1 MRAPTLMK
9 WRVLIALAAAELLGL
24 TLWFSATAVTP
35 TLVIEWKL
43 DEGLASWLT
52 MSVQLGFVFGTLFSA
67 LFNLPD
73 ILNARYLFATCALL
87 GAIANGLIGLF
98 VEEIHLALL
107 LRFLTGFF
115 LAGVYPPGMKIMATW
130 FKRDRGMAIGVLVGA
145 LTLGSATPH
154 LLKLFGE
161 LDWRLLMLS
170 ASLCSL
176 AASLICLFLV
186 RNGPFATVGARFDWR
201 AIGRALTDP
210 GVRLA
215 NFGYLGHQ
223 WELYAVWTWISL
235 FLYESFSASGLA
247 NPGASA
253 ALASFATIGIG
264 GLGCVVAGLLADRVG
279 RTTVTIVSLAISGGC
294 CLGVGLLFAGD
305 PRLLL
310 GLCLVWGFFIVA
322 DSAQFSTS
330 ITELSDPAYVG
341 TTLTLQTCLGF
352 LLTLIT
358 IRLVPYWVGELGWRW
373 AFAPLALGPAL
384 GILAMY
390 RLRHSPAADKIGGER
405 RRQS

>member
-24 TLWFSATAVTP
+24 TLWFSATAITP

-310 GLCLVWGFFIVA
+310 GLCLVWVFFCRRRLSTILHQHHRTIRPGLCGHDIDPADLSWFFINF
-322 DSAQFSTS
+322 DHHSLSTLLGRR
-330 ITELSDPAYVG
+330 TWMALGFCPARLGPGTRHSRYVPP
-341 TTLTLQTCLGF
+341 TTL
-352 LLTLIT
+352 
-358 IRLVPYWVGELGWRW
+358 
-373 AFAPLALGPAL
+373 A
-384 GILAMY
+384 
-390 RLRHSPAADKIGGER
+390 R
-405 RRQS
+405 RR